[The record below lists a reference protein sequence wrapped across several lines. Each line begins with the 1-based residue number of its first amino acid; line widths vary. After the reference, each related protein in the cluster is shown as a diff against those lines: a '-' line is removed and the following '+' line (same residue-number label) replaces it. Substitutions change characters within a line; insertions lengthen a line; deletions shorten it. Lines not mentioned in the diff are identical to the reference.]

1 MSSAEARRWRWR
13 RRDRSTRATA
23 SSGASATRSNSPR
36 ADLAE
41 HLTLVHK
48 TNVLAFSGNLWERTF
63 DEVAA
68 EFPEVSTAYNH
79 VDAACIYF
87 VQDPHRY
94 DVIVTDN
101 LFGDILTDLG
111 GAVSGGIGLAS
122 SANLNPARTGPSMF
136 EPVHGSAPDIV
147 GTGKA
152 NPMAAILERGTDAR
166 LPRRRRCSRS
176 DPRRRALSLSPAAPP
191 TSVTPSPP
199 AWETD
204 TMPITPTPKIW
215 MNGELVDWD
224 KAQVHVLT
232 HTLHYGTGVFEGIH
246 AYETDQGPAV
256 FRLTDHI
263 ERLFSS
269 AQIMGMEIPYTV
281 DELIAAT
288 KETVASTGLDSCY
301 IRPIAYF
308 GYGEMGLNTLPCTV
322 DVSIA
327 CWPWGAYLGDDAVEK
342 GVRMK
347 ISSWTR
353 HDHNTMPPAS
363 KTTGNYVNSS
373 LAKVEALKAGYDEA
387 IMLAPNGLVAE
398 CTGENIFVA
407 RHGKLLTP
415 PLSAGA
421 LEGITQNS
429 VSTIAGDLGF
439 EVVVDNIARSDLY
452 IAEEAFVCGTA
463 AEVSSIN
470 SVDDRNI
477 PCPGPMTSAI
487 AEVYHQAI
495 RGQDSRYKEWCELVR

>member
-1 MSSAEARRWRWR
+1 
-13 RRDRSTRATA
+13 
-23 SSGASATRSNSPR
+23 
-36 ADLAE
+36 
-41 HLTLVHK
+41 
-48 TNVLAFSGNLWERTF
+48 
-63 DEVAA
+63 
-68 EFPEVSTAYNH
+68 
-79 VDAACIYF
+79 
-87 VQDPHRY
+87 
-94 DVIVTDN
+94 
-101 LFGDILTDLG
+101 
-111 GAVSGGIGLAS
+111 
-122 SANLNPARTGPSMF
+122 
-136 EPVHGSAPDIV
+136 
-147 GTGKA
+147 
-152 NPMAAILERGTDAR
+152 
-166 LPRRRRCSRS
+166 
-176 DPRRRALSLSPAAPP
+176 
-191 TSVTPSPP
+191 
-199 AWETD
+199 
-204 TMPITPTPKIW
+204 MPITPTPKIW
-215 MNGELVDWD
+215 MNGDLVDWD

-232 HTLHYGTGVFEGIH
+232 HTLHYGTGVFEGIR

-263 ERLFSS
+263 ERLFAS

-281 DELIAAT
+281 DELVTAT

-301 IRPIAYF
+301 IRPIAYY

-327 CWPWGAYLGDDAVEK
+327 CWPWGAYLGDDAVNQ

-387 IMLAPNGLVAE
+387 IMLAPNGLIAE

-407 RHGKLLTP
+407 RHGKFLTP

-429 VSTIAGDLGF
+429 VSTIAADLGF

-452 IAEEAFVCGTA
+452 IAEEVFVCGTA
-463 AEVSSIN
+463 AEVSSVN
-470 SVDDRNI
+470 SVDDRAI
-477 PCPGPMTSAI
+477 PCPGPMTKAI
-487 AEVYHQAI
+487 AEVYHEAI
-495 RGQDSRYKEWCELVR
+495 RGKDPRYKGWCELAV